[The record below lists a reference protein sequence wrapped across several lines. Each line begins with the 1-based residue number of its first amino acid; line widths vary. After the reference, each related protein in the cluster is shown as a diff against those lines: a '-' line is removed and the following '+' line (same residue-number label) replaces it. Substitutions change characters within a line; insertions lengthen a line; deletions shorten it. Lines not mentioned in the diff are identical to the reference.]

1 MKQILIALLLA
12 FTTSTVINAQKQS
25 SIEKDSTENVK
36 VTLSKKTDTKA
47 DESNTTVTV
56 IGVDTTDMDTT
67 AGKDDNDL
75 PFGNLSDTI
84 SGGILISIIAIVAV
98 FGLPVFIL
106 FVIFFFRYKNRKAR
120 YRLAEQAIAAGQP
133 LPENFI
139 RENRPADQRS
149 QGIKNTFTGIG
160 LFIFLW
166 AITGEFGIGAIGLLI
181 MFMGI
186 GQWIIGSKQQK
197 TDDVDPFRMNVSRKR
212 DIDTAAPSATQQE
225 ERNGEKIHDFVREH
239 FPVFQIVNGAYPFIL
254 GAMGKALRDTEQIF
268 LDIQDNY
275 FDLLFIRDSGI
286 QLFNTF
292 SYKAT
297 TDIVYFLLNCIKEC
311 GINQEKAHLS
321 ICGPALKDNKLKELL
336 SLYLPNPY
344 FAKEPLLNGILHDKE
359 FNSSHFIHLLNLHRC
374 GL

>member
-197 TDDVDPFRMNVSRKR
+197 TDDVDPFRMNVSRKETSTQPPLR
-212 DIDTAAPSATQQE
+212 QRSRKKETEKRAT
-225 ERNGEKIHDFVREH
+225 KI
-239 FPVFQIVNGAYPFIL
+239 N
-254 GAMGKALRDTEQIF
+254 
-268 LDIQDNY
+268 
-275 FDLLFIRDSGI
+275 
-286 QLFNTF
+286 
-292 SYKAT
+292 
-297 TDIVYFLLNCIKEC
+297 
-311 GINQEKAHLS
+311 
-321 ICGPALKDNKLKELL
+321 
-336 SLYLPNPY
+336 
-344 FAKEPLLNGILHDKE
+344 EPTQRYIASRTGRSVQKH
-359 FNSSHFIHLLNLHRC
+359 
-374 GL
+374 

>member
-12 FTTSTVINAQKQS
+12 FTTSTVNNAKKQS

-67 AGKDDNDL
+67 AGKDANSVSSSGSSHGKVGFTFESDDNAL
-75 PFGNLSDTI
+75 PFGNLSDMI
-84 SGGILISIIAIVAV
+84 SGGILFSIIAIIAV

-197 TDDVDPFRMNVSRKR
+197 TDDIDPFRMNVSRKR
-212 DIDTAAPSATQQE
+212 DIDTRNNSAAGNNFGTRNDPPTGNNFDAAAPSATQQE
-225 ERNGEKIHDFVREH
+225 ERNGEKSDE
-239 FPVFQIVNGAYPFIL
+239 
-254 GAMGKALRDTEQIF
+254 
-268 LDIQDNY
+268 
-275 FDLLFIRDSGI
+275 
-286 QLFNTF
+286 
-292 SYKAT
+292 
-297 TDIVYFLLNCIKEC
+297 
-311 GINQEKAHLS
+311 
-321 ICGPALKDNKLKELL
+321 NK
-336 SLYLPNPY
+336 
-344 FAKEPLLNGILHDKE
+344 
-359 FNSSHFIHLLNLHRC
+359 
-374 GL
+374 

>member
-166 AITGEFGIGAIGLLI
+166 AITGEFGIGAIGLLVT
-181 MFMGI
+181 FMGI
-186 GQWIIGSKQQK
+186 GQWIIGSKQQAQG
-197 TDDVDPFRMNVSRKR
+197 TDAPRTYTTHKDEKKNQDNVKNDSFE
-212 DIDTAAPSATQQE
+212 IIPSE
-225 ERNGEKIHDFVREH
+225 SGEKDNG
-239 FPVFQIVNGAYPFIL
+239 VNEA
-254 GAMGKALRDTEQIF
+254 KNDE
-268 LDIQDNY
+268 
-275 FDLLFIRDSGI
+275 
-286 QLFNTF
+286 
-292 SYKAT
+292 
-297 TDIVYFLLNCIKEC
+297 
-311 GINQEKAHLS
+311 
-321 ICGPALKDNKLKELL
+321 NK
-336 SLYLPNPY
+336 
-344 FAKEPLLNGILHDKE
+344 
-359 FNSSHFIHLLNLHRC
+359 
-374 GL
+374 

>member
-25 SIEKDSTENVK
+25 SIEKDSTENAK

-67 AGKDDNDL
+67 AGKDDNVL

-133 LPENFI
+133 LPENLFKEADSTDI
-139 RENRPADQRS
+139 RS
-149 QGIKNTFTGIG
+149 KGIKNVFVGIG

-166 AITGEFGIGAIGLLI
+166 AITEEFGLGCIGLLV
-181 MFMGI
+181 MFTGF
-186 GQWIIGSKQQK
+186 GQLVIYY
-197 TDDVDPFRMNVSRKR
+197 
-212 DIDTAAPSATQQE
+212 TQQD
-225 ERNGEKIHDFVREH
+225 RAPKSNDKSDNARTVFPEK
-239 FPVFQIVNGAYPFIL
+239 NA
-254 GAMGKALRDTEQIF
+254 
-268 LDIQDNY
+268 
-275 FDLLFIRDSGI
+275 
-286 QLFNTF
+286 
-292 SYKAT
+292 
-297 TDIVYFLLNCIKEC
+297 
-311 GINQEKAHLS
+311 EK
-321 ICGPALKDNKLKELL
+321 
-336 SLYLPNPY
+336 
-344 FAKEPLLNGILHDKE
+344 
-359 FNSSHFIHLLNLHRC
+359 
-374 GL
+374 

>member
-166 AITGEFGIGAIGLLI
+166 AITGEFGLLI

-197 TDDVDPFRMNVSRKR
+197 TDDVDPFRINVSRKR

-225 ERNGEKIHDFVREH
+225 ERNGEKSDE
-239 FPVFQIVNGAYPFIL
+239 
-254 GAMGKALRDTEQIF
+254 
-268 LDIQDNY
+268 
-275 FDLLFIRDSGI
+275 
-286 QLFNTF
+286 
-292 SYKAT
+292 
-297 TDIVYFLLNCIKEC
+297 
-311 GINQEKAHLS
+311 
-321 ICGPALKDNKLKELL
+321 NK
-336 SLYLPNPY
+336 
-344 FAKEPLLNGILHDKE
+344 
-359 FNSSHFIHLLNLHRC
+359 
-374 GL
+374 

>member
-36 VTLSKKTDTKA
+36 VTLSKKTDT
-47 DESNTTVTV
+47 TVTV
-56 IGVDTTDMDTT
+56 IGVDTT
-67 AGKDDNDL
+67 AGKDANSVSSSGSSHGKVGFTFESDDNDL

-84 SGGILISIIAIVAV
+84 SEGILISIIAIVAV

-166 AITGEFGIGAIGLLI
+166 AITGEFGIGTIGLLI

-197 TDDVDPFRMNVSRKR
+197 TDDIDPFRMNVSRKR
-212 DIDTAAPSATQQE
+212 DIDTRNNSAAGNNFGTRNDPPTGNNFDAAAPSATQQE
-225 ERNGEKIHDFVREH
+225 ERNGEKSDE
-239 FPVFQIVNGAYPFIL
+239 
-254 GAMGKALRDTEQIF
+254 
-268 LDIQDNY
+268 
-275 FDLLFIRDSGI
+275 
-286 QLFNTF
+286 
-292 SYKAT
+292 
-297 TDIVYFLLNCIKEC
+297 
-311 GINQEKAHLS
+311 
-321 ICGPALKDNKLKELL
+321 NK
-336 SLYLPNPY
+336 
-344 FAKEPLLNGILHDKE
+344 
-359 FNSSHFIHLLNLHRC
+359 
-374 GL
+374 

>member
-84 SGGILISIIAIVAV
+84 SGGILLSIIAIVAV

-120 YRLAEQAIAAGQP
+120 YRLAEQALAAGQP
-133 LPENFI
+133 LPEEFI
-139 RENRPADQRS
+139 RENKSTDQRT

-166 AITGEFGIGAIGLLI
+166 AITGEFGIGAIGLLVT
-181 MFMGI
+181 FMGI
-186 GQWIIGSKQQK
+186 GQWIIGSKQQAQG
-197 TDDVDPFRMNVSRKR
+197 TDAPRTYTTHKDEKKNQDNVKNDSFE
-212 DIDTAAPSATQQE
+212 IIPSE
-225 ERNGEKIHDFVREH
+225 SGEKDNG
-239 FPVFQIVNGAYPFIL
+239 VNEA
-254 GAMGKALRDTEQIF
+254 KNDE
-268 LDIQDNY
+268 
-275 FDLLFIRDSGI
+275 
-286 QLFNTF
+286 
-292 SYKAT
+292 
-297 TDIVYFLLNCIKEC
+297 
-311 GINQEKAHLS
+311 
-321 ICGPALKDNKLKELL
+321 NK
-336 SLYLPNPY
+336 
-344 FAKEPLLNGILHDKE
+344 
-359 FNSSHFIHLLNLHRC
+359 
-374 GL
+374 

>member
-56 IGVDTTDMDTT
+56 IGVDTT

-225 ERNGEKIHDFVREH
+225 ERNGEKIDE
-239 FPVFQIVNGAYPFIL
+239 
-254 GAMGKALRDTEQIF
+254 
-268 LDIQDNY
+268 
-275 FDLLFIRDSGI
+275 
-286 QLFNTF
+286 
-292 SYKAT
+292 
-297 TDIVYFLLNCIKEC
+297 
-311 GINQEKAHLS
+311 
-321 ICGPALKDNKLKELL
+321 NK
-336 SLYLPNPY
+336 
-344 FAKEPLLNGILHDKE
+344 
-359 FNSSHFIHLLNLHRC
+359 
-374 GL
+374 

>member
-1 MKQILIALLLA
+1 MENDNRSYHSHQRIEIDIIGGSNGSQLFQYHIPEDITNQGCQDGQKYSHGKVG
-12 FTTSTVINAQKQS
+12 FTF
-25 SIEKDSTENVK
+25 
-36 VTLSKKTDTKA
+36 
-47 DESNTTVTV
+47 ES
-56 IGVDTTDMDTT
+56 
-67 AGKDDNDL
+67 DDNDL

-225 ERNGEKIHDFVREH
+225 ERNGEKSDE
-239 FPVFQIVNGAYPFIL
+239 
-254 GAMGKALRDTEQIF
+254 
-268 LDIQDNY
+268 
-275 FDLLFIRDSGI
+275 
-286 QLFNTF
+286 
-292 SYKAT
+292 
-297 TDIVYFLLNCIKEC
+297 
-311 GINQEKAHLS
+311 
-321 ICGPALKDNKLKELL
+321 NK
-336 SLYLPNPY
+336 
-344 FAKEPLLNGILHDKE
+344 
-359 FNSSHFIHLLNLHRC
+359 
-374 GL
+374 

>member
-36 VTLSKKTDTKA
+36 VTLSKKTNTKA

-56 IGVDTTDMDTT
+56 IGVDTT

-225 ERNGEKIHDFVREH
+225 ERNREKIDE
-239 FPVFQIVNGAYPFIL
+239 
-254 GAMGKALRDTEQIF
+254 
-268 LDIQDNY
+268 
-275 FDLLFIRDSGI
+275 
-286 QLFNTF
+286 
-292 SYKAT
+292 
-297 TDIVYFLLNCIKEC
+297 
-311 GINQEKAHLS
+311 
-321 ICGPALKDNKLKELL
+321 NK
-336 SLYLPNPY
+336 
-344 FAKEPLLNGILHDKE
+344 
-359 FNSSHFIHLLNLHRC
+359 
-374 GL
+374 

>member
-25 SIEKDSTENVK
+25 SIEKDSTENAK

-67 AGKDDNDL
+67 AGKDANSVSSSGSSHGKVGFTFESDDNDL

-120 YRLAEQAIAAGQP
+120 YRLAEQALAAGQP
-133 LPENFI
+133 LPEEFI
-139 RENRPADQRS
+139 RENKSTDQRT

-166 AITGEFGIGAIGLLI
+166 AITGEFGIGAIGLLV
-181 MFMGI
+181 MFMGL
-186 GQWIIGSKQQK
+186 GQWLIGYKQHANEETKNRETAIRSNDIIISEKN
-197 TDDVDPFRMNVSRKR
+197 D
-212 DIDTAAPSATQQE
+212 E
-225 ERNGEKIHDFVREH
+225 EKNEENR
-239 FPVFQIVNGAYPFIL
+239 
-254 GAMGKALRDTEQIF
+254 
-268 LDIQDNY
+268 
-275 FDLLFIRDSGI
+275 
-286 QLFNTF
+286 
-292 SYKAT
+292 
-297 TDIVYFLLNCIKEC
+297 
-311 GINQEKAHLS
+311 
-321 ICGPALKDNKLKELL
+321 
-336 SLYLPNPY
+336 
-344 FAKEPLLNGILHDKE
+344 
-359 FNSSHFIHLLNLHRC
+359 
-374 GL
+374 

>member
-67 AGKDDNDL
+67 AGKDANSVSSSGSSHGKVGFTFESDDNAL
-75 PFGNLSDTI
+75 PFGNLSDMI
-84 SGGILISIIAIVAV
+84 SGGILFSIIAIVAV

-139 RENRPADQRS
+139 RKNRPADQRS

-212 DIDTAAPSATQQE
+212 DIDTRNNSAAGNNFGTRNDPPTGNNFDTAAPSATQQE
-225 ERNGEKIHDFVREH
+225 ERNGEKSDE
-239 FPVFQIVNGAYPFIL
+239 
-254 GAMGKALRDTEQIF
+254 
-268 LDIQDNY
+268 
-275 FDLLFIRDSGI
+275 
-286 QLFNTF
+286 
-292 SYKAT
+292 
-297 TDIVYFLLNCIKEC
+297 
-311 GINQEKAHLS
+311 
-321 ICGPALKDNKLKELL
+321 NK
-336 SLYLPNPY
+336 
-344 FAKEPLLNGILHDKE
+344 
-359 FNSSHFIHLLNLHRC
+359 
-374 GL
+374 

>member
-139 RENRPADQRS
+139 RETAGRPTLTRHQKHLYRDRTFHLPLGDHRRVRNRSNRTAYHVYGHRPMDNR
-149 QGIKNTFTGIG
+149 
-160 LFIFLW
+160 
-166 AITGEFGIGAIGLLI
+166 
-181 MFMGI
+181 
-186 GQWIIGSKQQK
+186 QQ
-197 TDDVDPFRMNVSRKR
+197 T
-212 DIDTAAPSATQQE
+212 
-225 ERNGEKIHDFVREH
+225 
-239 FPVFQIVNGAYPFIL
+239 
-254 GAMGKALRDTEQIF
+254 TE
-268 LDIQDNY
+268 N
-275 FDLLFIRDSGI
+275 R
-286 QLFNTF
+286 
-292 SYKAT
+292 
-297 TDIVYFLLNCIKEC
+297 
-311 GINQEKAHLS
+311 
-321 ICGPALKDNKLKELL
+321 
-336 SLYLPNPY
+336 
-344 FAKEPLLNGILHDKE
+344 
-359 FNSSHFIHLLNLHRC
+359 
-374 GL
+374 

>member
-1 MKQILIALLLA
+1 MQLSRILTASNRQRNKLKNNKYETNSNRALLLA

-197 TDDVDPFRMNVSRKR
+197 TDDIDPFRMNVSRKR
-212 DIDTAAPSATQQE
+212 DIDTRNNSAAGNNFGTRNDPPTGNNFDAAAPSATQQE
-225 ERNGEKIHDFVREH
+225 ERNGEKSDE
-239 FPVFQIVNGAYPFIL
+239 
-254 GAMGKALRDTEQIF
+254 
-268 LDIQDNY
+268 
-275 FDLLFIRDSGI
+275 
-286 QLFNTF
+286 
-292 SYKAT
+292 
-297 TDIVYFLLNCIKEC
+297 
-311 GINQEKAHLS
+311 
-321 ICGPALKDNKLKELL
+321 NK
-336 SLYLPNPY
+336 
-344 FAKEPLLNGILHDKE
+344 
-359 FNSSHFIHLLNLHRC
+359 
-374 GL
+374 

>member
-25 SIEKDSTENVK
+25 SIEKDSTENAK

-139 RENRPADQRS
+139 RENRPADQR
-149 QGIKNTFTGIG
+149 
-160 LFIFLW
+160 L
-166 AITGEFGIGAIGLLI
+166 
-181 MFMGI
+181 
-186 GQWIIGSKQQK
+186 
-197 TDDVDPFRMNVSRKR
+197 
-212 DIDTAAPSATQQE
+212 
-225 ERNGEKIHDFVREH
+225 
-239 FPVFQIVNGAYPFIL
+239 
-254 GAMGKALRDTEQIF
+254 
-268 LDIQDNY
+268 
-275 FDLLFIRDSGI
+275 
-286 QLFNTF
+286 
-292 SYKAT
+292 
-297 TDIVYFLLNCIKEC
+297 
-311 GINQEKAHLS
+311 
-321 ICGPALKDNKLKELL
+321 
-336 SLYLPNPY
+336 
-344 FAKEPLLNGILHDKE
+344 
-359 FNSSHFIHLLNLHRC
+359 
-374 GL
+374 

>member
-166 AITGEFGIGAIGLLI
+166 AKIG
-181 MFMGI
+181 
-186 GQWIIGSKQQK
+186 
-197 TDDVDPFRMNVSRKR
+197 R
-212 DIDTAAPSATQQE
+212 
-225 ERNGEKIHDFVREH
+225 
-239 FPVFQIVNGAYPFIL
+239 
-254 GAMGKALRDTEQIF
+254 
-268 LDIQDNY
+268 
-275 FDLLFIRDSGI
+275 
-286 QLFNTF
+286 
-292 SYKAT
+292 
-297 TDIVYFLLNCIKEC
+297 
-311 GINQEKAHLS
+311 AHV
-321 ICGPALKDNKLKELL
+321 
-336 SLYLPNPY
+336 
-344 FAKEPLLNGILHDKE
+344 
-359 FNSSHFIHLLNLHRC
+359 
-374 GL
+374 

>member
-197 TDDVDPFRMNVSRKR
+197 TDDVDPFRMNVSRKGTSTQPPLR
-212 DIDTAAPSATQQE
+212 QRSRKKETEKRAT
-225 ERNGEKIHDFVREH
+225 KINE
-239 FPVFQIVNGAYPFIL
+239 P
-254 GAMGKALRDTEQIF
+254 
-268 LDIQDNY
+268 
-275 FDLLFIRDSGI
+275 
-286 QLFNTF
+286 
-292 SYKAT
+292 
-297 TDIVYFLLNCIKEC
+297 
-311 GINQEKAHLS
+311 NQRYIASRTGRSVQKH
-321 ICGPALKDNKLKELL
+321 
-336 SLYLPNPY
+336 
-344 FAKEPLLNGILHDKE
+344 
-359 FNSSHFIHLLNLHRC
+359 
-374 GL
+374 

>member
-56 IGVDTTDMDTT
+56 IGVDTT

-84 SGGILISIIAIVAV
+84 SRGILISIIAIVAV

-225 ERNGEKIHDFVREH
+225 ERNGEKIDE
-239 FPVFQIVNGAYPFIL
+239 
-254 GAMGKALRDTEQIF
+254 
-268 LDIQDNY
+268 
-275 FDLLFIRDSGI
+275 
-286 QLFNTF
+286 
-292 SYKAT
+292 
-297 TDIVYFLLNCIKEC
+297 
-311 GINQEKAHLS
+311 
-321 ICGPALKDNKLKELL
+321 NK
-336 SLYLPNPY
+336 
-344 FAKEPLLNGILHDKE
+344 
-359 FNSSHFIHLLNLHRC
+359 
-374 GL
+374 

>member
-67 AGKDDNDL
+67 SGKDANSVSSSGSSHGKVGFTFESDDNAL
-75 PFGNLSDTI
+75 PFGNLSDMI
-84 SGGILISIIAIVAV
+84 SGGILFSIIAIVAV

-212 DIDTAAPSATQQE
+212 DIDTRNNSAAGNNFGIRNDPPTGDNFDTAAPSATQQE
-225 ERNGEKIHDFVREH
+225 ERNGEKSDE
-239 FPVFQIVNGAYPFIL
+239 
-254 GAMGKALRDTEQIF
+254 
-268 LDIQDNY
+268 
-275 FDLLFIRDSGI
+275 
-286 QLFNTF
+286 
-292 SYKAT
+292 
-297 TDIVYFLLNCIKEC
+297 
-311 GINQEKAHLS
+311 
-321 ICGPALKDNKLKELL
+321 NK
-336 SLYLPNPY
+336 
-344 FAKEPLLNGILHDKE
+344 
-359 FNSSHFIHLLNLHRC
+359 
-374 GL
+374 

>member
-139 RENRPADQRS
+139 RENRRPTNAHKASKHLYRDRTFHLPLGDHRRVRNRS
-149 QGIKNTFTGIG
+149 NRTAYHVYGHRPMDNR
-160 LFIFLW
+160 
-166 AITGEFGIGAIGLLI
+166 
-181 MFMGI
+181 
-186 GQWIIGSKQQK
+186 QQ
-197 TDDVDPFRMNVSRKR
+197 T
-212 DIDTAAPSATQQE
+212 
-225 ERNGEKIHDFVREH
+225 
-239 FPVFQIVNGAYPFIL
+239 
-254 GAMGKALRDTEQIF
+254 TE
-268 LDIQDNY
+268 N
-275 FDLLFIRDSGI
+275 R
-286 QLFNTF
+286 
-292 SYKAT
+292 
-297 TDIVYFLLNCIKEC
+297 
-311 GINQEKAHLS
+311 
-321 ICGPALKDNKLKELL
+321 
-336 SLYLPNPY
+336 
-344 FAKEPLLNGILHDKE
+344 
-359 FNSSHFIHLLNLHRC
+359 
-374 GL
+374 

>member
-67 AGKDDNDL
+67 VGKDDNDL

-197 TDDVDPFRMNVSRKR
+197 TDDIDPFRMNVSRKR
-212 DIDTAAPSATQQE
+212 DIDTPEQFCCRKQFRYPKRSPPPETISMQPPLRQRSRKKETEKRAT
-225 ERNGEKIHDFVREH
+225 KINE
-239 FPVFQIVNGAYPFIL
+239 P
-254 GAMGKALRDTEQIF
+254 
-268 LDIQDNY
+268 
-275 FDLLFIRDSGI
+275 
-286 QLFNTF
+286 
-292 SYKAT
+292 
-297 TDIVYFLLNCIKEC
+297 
-311 GINQEKAHLS
+311 NQRYIASRTGRSVQKH
-321 ICGPALKDNKLKELL
+321 
-336 SLYLPNPY
+336 
-344 FAKEPLLNGILHDKE
+344 
-359 FNSSHFIHLLNLHRC
+359 
-374 GL
+374 

>member
-120 YRLAEQAIAAGQP
+120 YRLAEQAIAAGKLYPRKPAGRPTLTRHQKHLYRDRTFHLP
-133 LPENFI
+133 LGDHRRVRNRSNRTAYHVYGHRPMDN
-139 RENRPADQRS
+139 RQQTTENR
-149 QGIKNTFTGIG
+149 
-160 LFIFLW
+160 
-166 AITGEFGIGAIGLLI
+166 
-181 MFMGI
+181 
-186 GQWIIGSKQQK
+186 
-197 TDDVDPFRMNVSRKR
+197 
-212 DIDTAAPSATQQE
+212 
-225 ERNGEKIHDFVREH
+225 
-239 FPVFQIVNGAYPFIL
+239 
-254 GAMGKALRDTEQIF
+254 
-268 LDIQDNY
+268 
-275 FDLLFIRDSGI
+275 
-286 QLFNTF
+286 
-292 SYKAT
+292 
-297 TDIVYFLLNCIKEC
+297 
-311 GINQEKAHLS
+311 
-321 ICGPALKDNKLKELL
+321 
-336 SLYLPNPY
+336 
-344 FAKEPLLNGILHDKE
+344 
-359 FNSSHFIHLLNLHRC
+359 
-374 GL
+374 

>member
-67 AGKDDNDL
+67 AGKDANSVSSSGSSHGKVGFTFESDDNAL
-75 PFGNLSDTI
+75 PFGNLSDMI
-84 SGGILISIIAIVAV
+84 SGGILFSIIAIVAV

-149 QGIKNTFTGIG
+149 QDIKNTFTGIG

-212 DIDTAAPSATQQE
+212 DIDTRNNSAAGNNFDTAAPSATQQE
-225 ERNGEKIHDFVREH
+225 ERDGEKSDE
-239 FPVFQIVNGAYPFIL
+239 
-254 GAMGKALRDTEQIF
+254 
-268 LDIQDNY
+268 
-275 FDLLFIRDSGI
+275 
-286 QLFNTF
+286 
-292 SYKAT
+292 
-297 TDIVYFLLNCIKEC
+297 
-311 GINQEKAHLS
+311 
-321 ICGPALKDNKLKELL
+321 NK
-336 SLYLPNPY
+336 
-344 FAKEPLLNGILHDKE
+344 
-359 FNSSHFIHLLNLHRC
+359 
-374 GL
+374 

>member
-106 FVIFFFRYKNRKAR
+106 FVIFFFRYKNR
-120 YRLAEQAIAAGQP
+120 LAEQAIAAGQP

-212 DIDTAAPSATQQE
+212 DIDAAAPSATQQE
-225 ERNGEKIHDFVREH
+225 ERNGEKSDE
-239 FPVFQIVNGAYPFIL
+239 
-254 GAMGKALRDTEQIF
+254 
-268 LDIQDNY
+268 
-275 FDLLFIRDSGI
+275 
-286 QLFNTF
+286 
-292 SYKAT
+292 
-297 TDIVYFLLNCIKEC
+297 
-311 GINQEKAHLS
+311 
-321 ICGPALKDNKLKELL
+321 NK
-336 SLYLPNPY
+336 
-344 FAKEPLLNGILHDKE
+344 
-359 FNSSHFIHLLNLHRC
+359 
-374 GL
+374 

>member
-133 LPENFI
+133 LPI
-139 RENRPADQRS
+139 RS
-149 QGIKNTFTGIG
+149 QHVCPDFAASSPHCPYTT
-160 LFIFLW
+160 
-166 AITGEFGIGAIGLLI
+166 LLPRHYRNRRYGHVPGNCRRSNVPI
-181 MFMGI
+181 C
-186 GQWIIGSKQQK
+186 
-197 TDDVDPFRMNVSRKR
+197 FR
-212 DIDTAAPSATQQE
+212 
-225 ERNGEKIHDFVREH
+225 
-239 FPVFQIVNGAYPFIL
+239 
-254 GAMGKALRDTEQIF
+254 
-268 LDIQDNY
+268 
-275 FDLLFIRDSGI
+275 
-286 QLFNTF
+286 
-292 SYKAT
+292 
-297 TDIVYFLLNCIKEC
+297 
-311 GINQEKAHLS
+311 
-321 ICGPALKDNKLKELL
+321 
-336 SLYLPNPY
+336 
-344 FAKEPLLNGILHDKE
+344 
-359 FNSSHFIHLLNLHRC
+359 
-374 GL
+374 

>member
-197 TDDVDPFRMNVSRKR
+197 TDDVDPFRMNVSRKETSTQPPLR
-212 DIDTAAPSATQQE
+212 QRSRKKETEKRAT
-225 ERNGEKIHDFVREH
+225 KINE
-239 FPVFQIVNGAYPFIL
+239 P
-254 GAMGKALRDTEQIF
+254 
-268 LDIQDNY
+268 
-275 FDLLFIRDSGI
+275 
-286 QLFNTF
+286 
-292 SYKAT
+292 
-297 TDIVYFLLNCIKEC
+297 
-311 GINQEKAHLS
+311 NQRYIASRTGRSVQKH
-321 ICGPALKDNKLKELL
+321 
-336 SLYLPNPY
+336 
-344 FAKEPLLNGILHDKE
+344 
-359 FNSSHFIHLLNLHRC
+359 
-374 GL
+374 